1 MAPKPQERAK
11 AKAEGKTRYYTGKP
25 CKHGHVAERQT
36 SNGTCTVCSQNR
48 NSQWAKDNPD
58 KVYRNQLAY
67 LKRYPERREAYIQ
80 QYLMRNR
87 EKRRED
93 TKRWRLLN
101 SDKHA
106 SKQKKREAAKINRTP
121 SWLSKTQNNQIDEMY
136 WLAADLK
143 AISGQKYH
151 VDHIVPLQGKNISG
165 LHVPWNLQILP
176 ADMNCK
182 KSNTFE
188 GEIKW

>member
-48 NSQWAKDNPD
+48 SSQWAKDNPD

-106 SKQKKREAAKINRTP
+106 AKQKRREAAKINRTP

-151 VDHIVPLQGKNISG
+151 
-165 LHVPWNLQILP
+165 
-176 ADMNCK
+176 
-182 KSNTFE
+182 
-188 GEIKW
+188 